1 MALMAR
7 KSTVE
12 ERLGFCSSC
21 EHNKLGICRK
31 CGCIIQGK
39 TRLADQRCPIG
50 LWGRES
56 QGLKDL
62 IKD

>member
-21 EHNKLGICRK
+21 EHNKMGICRK

-39 TRLADQRCPIG
+39 VRFPGQKCPIG
-50 LWGRES
+50 LWGPES
-56 QGLKDL
+56 QGIKDL
-62 IKD
+62 LGR